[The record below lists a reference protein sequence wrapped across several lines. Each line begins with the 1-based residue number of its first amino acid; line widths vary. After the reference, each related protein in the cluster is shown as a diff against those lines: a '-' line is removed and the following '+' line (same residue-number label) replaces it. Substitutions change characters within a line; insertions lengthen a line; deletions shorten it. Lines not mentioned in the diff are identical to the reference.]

1 MKSNYLVSIFNDED
15 SLMTAVHRVQ
25 DSGYKISEI
34 YTPYPV
40 IEAIEAMG
48 KKSRFAFA
56 AFIFGF
62 LGAVGVLLFLQY
74 TAVWDWPINYGGK
87 PTNAFPSF
95 IVVTLVLTILT
106 ITLASLF
113 TFSVRAKIYPG
124 KAFIMPDDR
133 SMDDKFI
140 MVFNLDENKMSSD
153 NLMEELKN
161 VGAEEVYQKELKQL
175 S

>member
-1 MKSNYLVSIFNDED
+1 MKSNYLVGIFNDEESLLSAIQRIKD
-15 SLMTAVHRVQ
+15 SA
-25 DSGYKISEI
+25 YKITEI

-87 PTNAFPSF
+87 PTNSFPSF

-113 TFSVRAKIYPG
+113 TFSVRAKVYPG

-133 SMDDKFI
+133 AMDDKFVI
-140 MVFNLDENKMSSD
+140 VFDMNNIKESPDSLIQVLK
-153 NLMEELKN
+153 EE
-161 VGAEEVYQKELKQL
+161 GAEEVYQKELNPI

>member
-1 MKSNYLVSIFNDED
+1 MKSNYLISIFNDED
-15 SLMTAVHRVQ
+15 TLLTAVRTVK
-25 DSGYKISEI
+25 DSGYKIAEI

-106 ITLASLF
+106 ITLASLL

-133 SMDDKFI
+133 AMDDKFI
-140 MVFNLDENKMSSD
+140 MVFSMDDNKASSEY
-153 NLMEELKN
+153 LITTLKS
-161 VGAEEVYQKELKQL
+161 VGAEEIYQKELNPL